1 MKSEERFALS
11 RKEEEAMKT
20 MMPQL
25 LKYDLGTGVMA
36 FSTTR
41 HGGTSIGNYADFNIN
56 HYCGD
61 DEEAIARNKRQ
72 LCQLLQIDERRLV
85 YPHQTHDTMMVC
97 VDEEFLA
104 LNDTE
109 RQQKLEGVDA
119 IATNLPGVCIG
130 VSTADC
136 IPVLLYDRKH
146 HVGAAIHAGWRGTVA
161 RIVSKTVRRLTD
173 VYDCEPSDL
182 RAVIG
187 PGISLQSFE
196 VGDEVWQ
203 AFREAG
209 FDMSTISRRYP
220 VVPALSSSDGNG
232 PTEKWHIDL
241 PGCNRGQLLKAGLL
255 AEHIADSAI
264 CTFKSC
270 DDFFSARRLGI
281 RSGRVFTAIMLS

>member
-11 RKEEEAMKT
+11 RKEQEAMKT

-41 HGGTSIGNYADFNIN
+41 HGGASICNYADFNIN

-85 YPHQTHDTMMVC
+85 YPHQTHETRMVC

-161 RIVSKTVRRLTD
+161 RIAEQTVRRLTD
-173 VYDCEPSDL
+173 IYDCEPSDL

-203 AFREAG
+203 AFADAI
-209 FDMSTISRRYP
+209 FDMAAISRLYP
-220 VVPALSSSDGNG
+220 VVSTGYTDGDG
-232 PTEKWHIDL
+232 SPSEKWHIDL
-241 PGCNRGQLLKAGLL
+241 PGCNRRQLLKAGLL
-255 AEHIADSAI
+255 AGNIIDSGI
-264 CTFKSC
+264 CTYQRY

-281 RSGRVFTAIMLS
+281 RSGRIFTAIMLS